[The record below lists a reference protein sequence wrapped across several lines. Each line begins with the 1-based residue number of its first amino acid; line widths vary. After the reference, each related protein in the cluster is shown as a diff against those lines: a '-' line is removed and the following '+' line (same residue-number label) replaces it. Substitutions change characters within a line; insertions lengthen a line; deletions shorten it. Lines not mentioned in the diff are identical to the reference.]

1 MKNISDYLFNKY
13 FNCTLASKQYW
24 FDLYLKAY
32 FKEQKLKQ
40 GIKVK

>member
-1 MKNISDYLFNKY
+1 MKNLSHYLFEKY
-13 FNCTLASKQYW
+13 FNCTKASKQYW

-40 GIKVK
+40 GINEK